1 MNDLS
6 TFEEIAALL
15 PPERRERFLSMTIRF
30 QTVPQDDEYLQIL
43 EAIGFMTLLWKE
55 VPGEVKAVLAGA
67 NPVTETCEGVASQV
81 KDAVIEAI
89 PSYEDLR
96 QITRQLETHQMAL
109 KATLEQSRKANSKI
123 RYFIFALLLLI
134 ILDLIHKYPT
144 LIFLSQLFQ

>member
-15 PPERRERFLSMTIRF
+15 PAERRERFLSMATRF

-55 VPGEVKAVLAGA
+55 VPGEVKAVLAGD
-67 NPVTETCEGVASQV
+67 NPVTETCEGVASQI
-81 KDAVIEAI
+81 KDAVVEAI

-123 RYFIFALLLLI
+123 RYFIFALLLLL

-144 LIFLSQLFQ
+144 LISLSQLFQ